1 MLEYETP
8 QILSLGVLNVD
19 FVMELGPERVG
30 KKKMGKQISISAGGH
45 GCSQAIAAV
54 RCGVP
59 AAAIGRVG
67 SDAFGQ
73 QIVSTLQAEHVNC
86 DFLTQTDN
94 AHSGLATIIEE
105 AGLDNVF
112 IDFLG
117 ANFQLTNEDIDQCL
131 SAVEQAKLV
140 IIHMG
145 PAAMDVATHMIELA
159 DRCHTPVLVN
169 PTAYADIPDHLWEK
183 VDYLVL
189 NMSQAAGLCGLKEE
203 NSKTARIAAST
214 FGGRVRKAV
223 IVHMDGNGVLI
234 AQDGI
239 LRTLDQGASYQIV
252 DYSGATPFFTGVFGA
267 ELVKG
272 KSIQAAAI
280 KAHRA
285 AMLCM
290 EKVGVYA
297 AFPTVEQLEGI

>member
-1 MLEYETP
+1 MLVNATEMLIKARDGHYGVP
-8 QILSLGVLNVD
+8 QFNINNLEWTKAVLTACEEMKSPVILGVSEGAGKYMTGFKTVAAMVD
-19 FVMELGPERVG
+19 AMVDS
-30 KKKMGKQISISAGGH
+30 MGIT
-45 GCSQAIAAV
+45 
-54 RCGVP
+54 VP
-59 AAAIGRVG
+59 VALH
-67 SDAFGQ
+67 Q
-73 QIVSTLQAEHVNC
+73 QV
-86 DFLTQTDN
+86 
-94 AHSGLATIIEE
+94 HSGLATIIEE

-239 LRTLDQGASYQIV
+239 LRTTKLRDGGVRITMDGYGLAPDCVTDALVLTAPFGLDWSV
-252 DYSGATPFFTGVFGA
+252 DNCA
-267 ELVKG
+267 
-272 KSIQAAAI
+272 
-280 KAHRA
+280 KAW
-285 AMLCM
+285 
-290 EKVGVYA
+290 V
-297 AFPTVEQLEGI
+297 T

>member
-19 FVMELGPERVG
+19 FVMELGPRVG
-30 KKKMGKQISISAGGH
+30 GEKMGKQISISAGGH
-45 GCSQAIAAV
+45 GCSPAIAAV

-73 QIVSTLQAEHVNC
+73 QIISTLQAEHVNC

-252 DYSGATPFFTGVFGA
+252 DYSGATPSSPA
-267 ELVKG
+267 Y
-272 KSIQAAAI
+272 SA
-280 KAHRA
+280 
-285 AMLCM
+285 
-290 EKVGVYA
+290 
-297 AFPTVEQLEGI
+297 PSW